1 VVRHEQRQHTQ
12 TSTDRPSTT
21 GRKLGKDLQQ
31 GYRAEAAKWYKSKQ
45 WQQLRQHILAKQPY
59 CQCIYHK
66 GQDRTALS
74 EVVDH
79 ITPHRGDKRTF
90 FNATNL
96 QALTKHCHDKHKQ
109 RQERSG
115 VIAGTDSQGNPI
127 DPSANWW
134 A

>member
-1 VVRHEQRQHTQ
+1 VRHEQGQHTQ
-12 TSTDRPSTT
+12 TSTDRPRTT

-59 CQCIYHK
+59 CRCIYHK

-79 ITPHRGDKRTF
+79 ITPHRGDRRTF
-90 FNATNL
+90 FNANNL
-96 QALTKHCHDKHKQ
+96 QGMSKRCHDGVKQ
-109 RQERSG
+109 QFENTGKWRGS
-115 VIAGTDSQGNPI
+115 DSQGNPI
-127 DPSANWW
+127 DTNADWW
-134 A
+134 S